1 MYDTQAASNVE
12 TQTDF
17 SYCMSVPEMLL
28 QIRLERLSL
37 VRFTGEKKKP
47 RSLLAIY
54 MWNQLLMPFPQI
66 INLIDLPK
74 SAISFI
80 FSPET
85 KQPTKQ
91 TARVHISTTYPLFL
105 LELFLFQ
112 RKFGPDSP
120 QTRACRYK
128 IISGRA
134 ISDTQR
140 MLQHAPLFAARLF
153 AGSLTVTAYTRVIAL
168 IKLSTCSQNT

>member
-1 MYDTQAASNVE
+1 MYDTQVASNVE

-37 VRFTGEKKKP
+37 VRFTGKKKKP

-105 LELFLFQ
+105 LELFLF
-112 RKFGPDSP
+112 
-120 QTRACRYK
+120 
-128 IISGRA
+128 
-134 ISDTQR
+134 
-140 MLQHAPLFAARLF
+140 
-153 AGSLTVTAYTRVIAL
+153 
-168 IKLSTCSQNT
+168 